1 MNIMSK
7 EILPSEYVSFMHM
20 LISGSLKGTGFLTFL
35 LPSREDLGIYPEKHP
50 SIRSRVWSR
59 T

>member
-1 MNIMSK
+1 MSK